1 MKTQFI
7 QWKQSIQSSDNY
19 FYILRFLLFNHSKK
33 ALPTQEDGFTIVELL
48 VAILISGIVLS
59 LALFGSVLNRRIFI
73 QGQARTDV
81 SQALRL
87 PLDTMGNDIKQA
99 GAGISDAK
107 FPVIILEDNV
117 LTIRRRTSDM
127 SLPIC
132 KSITKGDG
140 EISTPSD
147 EIIILNNN
155 DGAPPSGCT
164 VSTNLADDNNDNWPD
179 SWNTSENMR
188 GIRIA
193 NGGKIRAFIYN
204 GDGEGEFFDY
214 DGEKVF
220 SPVKDEEGNIVRDGE
235 GNITVQEIN
244 TPLAEDDSV
253 EYVALISGNEEWQYD
268 YSETGG
274 RIDFLE
280 ERQYK
285 LDETS
290 NTLQMFLTDSGD
302 YSGAL
307 NIGNNI
313 GDLEIGIV
321 IKQEDIEYKC
331 SVIPPTEASHC
342 RTFVD
347 GTEGDNTLPPLEYSW
362 SQIKHIDVTL
372 QIDPDSR
379 QALVLSRECNDSN
392 GKCSGLELTRE
403 FVPRNIFN
411 F

>member
-1 MKTQFI
+1 
-7 QWKQSIQSSDNY
+7 
-19 FYILRFLLFNHSKK
+19 
-33 ALPTQEDGFTIVELL
+33 
-48 VAILISGIVLS
+48 
-59 LALFGSVLNRRIFI
+59 
-73 QGQARTDV
+73 
-81 SQALRL
+81 
-87 PLDTMGNDIKQA
+87 
-99 GAGISDAK
+99 
-107 FPVIILEDNV
+107 
-117 LTIRRRTSDM
+117 
-127 SLPIC
+127 
-132 KSITKGDG
+132 
-140 EISTPSD
+140 
-147 EIIILNNN
+147 
-155 DGAPPSGCT
+155 
-164 VSTNLADDNNDNWPD
+164 
-179 SWNTSENMR
+179 MR

-220 SPVKDEEGNIVRDGE
+220 SPVKDEEENIVRDGE
-235 GNITVQEIN
+235 GNIIVQEIT

-331 SVIPPTEASHC
+331 SVIPPTEESHC

-392 GKCSGLELTRE
+392 GECSGLELTRE